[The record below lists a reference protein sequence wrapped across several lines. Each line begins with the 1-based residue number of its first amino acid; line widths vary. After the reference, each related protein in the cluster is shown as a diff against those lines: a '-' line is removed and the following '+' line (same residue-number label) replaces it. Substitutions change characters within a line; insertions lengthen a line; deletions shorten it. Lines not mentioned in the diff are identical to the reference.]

1 MKRISAFA
9 LSLAVLAGCTETSGS
24 GSSGFV
30 TTGGIRVN
38 PVSAEVFE
46 VAARPNLNMYNAL
59 WCGAGNY
66 AGQALGAP
74 ATARIYV
81 VGEAGPG
88 YTSESRDAA
97 QFSLKPPGQAVGAS
111 GRKGTWGPRLGEDEF
126 VGDARYYCSKLRF
139 GMAF

>member
-9 LSLAVLAGCTETSGS
+9 FAILVSCSETSGS
-24 GSSGFV
+24 GNTGFV
-30 TTGGIRVN
+30 TTGGVRVN
-38 PVSAEVFE
+38 PVSADVFE

-66 AGQALGAP
+66 ASQALGAP
-74 ATARIYV
+74 ANVRIYV

-97 QFSLKPPGQAVGAS
+97 QFSLKPPGQAAGAS
-111 GRKGTWGPRLGEDEF
+111 GRKGTWGPRIGEDEF
-126 VGDARYYCSKLRF
+126 VGDARYYCDRLRF
-139 GMAF
+139 GRGF